1 MSDLIA
7 ARYDEV
13 SASEF
18 EDDMVVIVITD
29 EQSEDIE
36 VISDL
41 DDLFVNTEVVVI
53 DGDALEVDYDNAGYF
68 SSENSYE
75 VSVDDMLFDNT
86 VGEQLMDCGF
96 RHSKLIDTRYL
107 LSRPNRHAGVVIY
120 LLKSHV
126 LNNEQR

>member
-68 SSENSYE
+68 
-75 VSVDDMLFDNT
+75 
-86 VGEQLMDCGF
+86 
-96 RHSKLIDTRYL
+96 
-107 LSRPNRHAGVVIY
+107 
-120 LLKSHV
+120 
-126 LNNEQR
+126 

>member
-53 DGDALEVDYDNAGYF
+53 DGDALEVDYDNA
-68 SSENSYE
+68 
-75 VSVDDMLFDNT
+75 
-86 VGEQLMDCGF
+86 
-96 RHSKLIDTRYL
+96 
-107 LSRPNRHAGVVIY
+107 
-120 LLKSHV
+120 
-126 LNNEQR
+126 

>member
-53 DGDALEVDYDNAGYF
+53 DGDALGKVRISRSF
-68 SSENSYE
+68 
-75 VSVDDMLFDNT
+75 LP
-86 VGEQLMDCGF
+86 
-96 RHSKLIDTRYL
+96 KLTR
-107 LSRPNRHAGVVIY
+107 
-120 LLKSHV
+120 
-126 LNNEQR
+126 

>member
-1 MSDLIA
+1 MVAGPHFHNFTVGVLI
-7 ARYDEV
+7 DV
-13 SASEF
+13 PLP
-18 EDDMVVIVITD
+18 
-29 EQSEDIE
+29 
-36 VISDL
+36 DL

-96 RHSKLIDTRYL
+96 FGTQS
-107 LSRPNRHAGVVIY
+107 
-120 LLKSHV
+120 
-126 LNNEQR
+126 

>member
-68 SSENSYE
+68 
-75 VSVDDMLFDNT
+75 
-86 VGEQLMDCGF
+86 
-96 RHSKLIDTRYL
+96 H
-107 LSRPNRHAGVVIY
+107 
-120 LLKSHV
+120 
-126 LNNEQR
+126 QRIAMKFQ

>member
-53 DGDALEVDYDNAGYF
+53 DGDALEVDYDNAVCKTFY
-68 SSENSYE
+68 N
-75 VSVDDMLFDNT
+75 VQQAL
-86 VGEQLMDCGF
+86 
-96 RHSKLIDTRYL
+96 
-107 LSRPNRHAGVVIY
+107 
-120 LLKSHV
+120 
-126 LNNEQR
+126 

>member
-96 RHSKLIDTRYL
+96 SALKANRYSL
-107 LSRPNRHAGVVIY
+107 FIIASQSSCRCGY
-120 LLKSHV
+120 LFTEKPCFK
-126 LNNEQR
+126 

>member
-53 DGDALEVDYDNAGYF
+53 DGDAVEGDYDNAGYF
-68 SSENSYE
+68 SSENNYE

-96 RHSKLIDTRYL
+96 FGTQS
-107 LSRPNRHAGVVIY
+107 
-120 LLKSHV
+120 
-126 LNNEQR
+126 

>member
-7 ARYDEV
+7 ARYDEE

-96 RHSKLIDTRYL
+96 FGTQS
-107 LSRPNRHAGVVIY
+107 
-120 LLKSHV
+120 
-126 LNNEQR
+126 